1 MPRLDIPELPVPAL
15 VALDPK
21 STAVLCLDISD
32 ASTKWAPAC
41 LASVPAVRRLLD
53 AARSCG
59 ARVIF
64 TLGRAA
70 EHKLFADLAAREDE
84 PVVRSS
90 ADKFFGTD
98 LAERLAGI
106 GTVVVVGTAANGA
119 VLYTSFGACAR
130 GFSVIVAE
138 DGISSREPLATWF
151 ARWQLLNQPGFTNAV
166 NAVGPKLAT
175 LSRTD
180 LVTFTGAG

>member
-1 MPRLDIPELPVPAL
+1 MPSLDVPELPVPAV
-15 VALDPK
+15 VALEPK

-32 ASTKWAPAC
+32 TSTKSVPAC
-41 LASVPAVRRLLD
+41 LTSVPAVRRLLD
-53 AARSCG
+53 AARSSG

-64 TLGRAA
+64 ALGRAA
-70 EHKLFADLAAREDE
+70 GQKIFADLAARDDE

-106 GTVVVVGTAANGA
+106 STVVVVGTAANGA

-130 GFSVIVAE
+130 GLSVIVAE
-138 DGISSREPLATWF
+138 DGISSRDPLATWF
-151 ARWQLLNQPGFTNAV
+151 TRWQLLNQPGFANATNE
-166 NAVGPKLAT
+166 VGPKLAT

-180 LVTFTGAG
+180 LITFTQAG